1 VRYKRENSTLECLRP
16 IKVENPERRDYMAF
30 ASEPVKEGV
39 VYASGHL
46 VVVETQDFS
55 KSLMAD

>member
-1 VRYKRENSTLECLRP
+1 MRETSTLEYLRP

-30 ASEPVKEGV
+30 ASDPVKEGV

-46 VVVETQDFS
+46 LLVES
-55 KSLMAD
+55 